1 MEEKRKDV
9 APEQKTSVTH
19 TVEAAK
25 KVRKLVKEMYI
36 EGIMAALEGRP
47 VVWLMPL
54 DSVLETS
61 GQSQPPDGDDGF
73 HDLRG
78 APEDGCVGRCAT
90 PNLDSAVER
99 CPFGTLLQLPVE
111 P

>member
-1 MEEKRKDV
+1 M
-9 APEQKTSVTH
+9 
-19 TVEAAK
+19 
-25 KVRKLVKEMYI
+25 RKLVKEMYI

-47 VVWLMPL
+47 VVWQMLL

-61 GQSQPPDGDDGF
+61 GQPQSPYGDDGF

-78 APEDGCVGRCAT
+78 APEDGSVGRRAT
-90 PNLDSAVER
+90 PSLDSAVEL
-99 CPFGTLLQLPVE
+99 CKFGTLLQLPVE